1 MLLPKRSAALLCL
14 LPPLSGFFGGGLRFF
29 FFRTFGCMV
38 SKGILLSEG

>member
-14 LPPLSGFFGGGLRFF
+14 LPPLLGFFGGGLRVFS
-29 FFRTFGCMV
+29 RTFGCMV

>member
-14 LPPLSGFFGGGLRFF
+14 LPPLLGVFGGELRV
-29 FFRTFGCMV
+29 FFRTLGCMV